1 MSTKRFDIK
10 NIFQNWG
17 FFLWL
22 WLVHW
27 PCFNKGFY
35 HLEPVIKSEIFTFEL
50 VLWLHF
56 KDHNLDRSSMQIGF
70 SKTFDFQ
77 PQISLSASYAIWV
90 QVSSA
95 LIYIYFWAQNQFLF
109 PYHFSSV
116 TSIPNFI
123 SLFAFIV
130 FFIHD
135 TFIYKSFHHCLSQYS
150 FAFTF
155 HFISQDVSITDLFH
169 LLLPIRF
176 HSTHCLYR
184 IFHLF
189 HSHHCRIWWH
199 LLSPTLRKFTFT
211 MLSSHKIHISKAQLS

>member
-1 MSTKRFDIK
+1 
-10 NIFQNWG
+10 
-17 FFLWL
+17 
-22 WLVHW
+22 
-27 PCFNKGFY
+27 
-35 HLEPVIKSEIFTFEL
+35 
-50 VLWLHF
+50 
-56 KDHNLDRSSMQIGF
+56 MQIVF

-77 PQISLSASYAIWV
+77 PQISLSANYAIWV

-95 LIYIYFWAQNQFLF
+95 LIYIYLWAQNKSYFHTIFHLLP
-109 PYHFSSV
+109 PYQISFHF
-116 TSIPNFI
+116 
-123 SLFAFIV
+123 FAFIV

-155 HFISQDVSITDLFH
+155 HLNFISQDVSITDLFH

-189 HSHHCRIWWH
+189 HSHNCRIWWH
-199 LLSPTLRKFTFT
+199 SLHPTLRKFTFT
-211 MLSSHKIHISKAQLS
+211 MLSSHKIHILNAQLS